1 MSQPFH
7 IPYSMSYNH
16 NTSHFNDQSNQDLF
30 QFIDISKG
38 KIFTLLKTVFSF
50 LNDNSLLK
58 KESKSSF
65 EKYIIDNKF
74 IQTMTKVFHFYSSN
88 YPDNGNI
95 ILHELIKERY
105 AKFLK
110 YYDQNINHFSNSK
123 ELQFRFYQI
132 QSLILLWLIETKF
145 DTQYYDE
152 LIRVING
159 LIRLDNENSDNSEK
173 KYLKDFLKMII
184 KFPYIKKNKEIII
197 KVLEVNECKDSIINY
212 FNDNLNSYIKNKN
225 SIFKQDLLNEK
236 SELNIGKKNI
246 QIKNKDS
253 YFPIIDYNYSLTNK
267 RKTLYNSYNQ
277 KGFLTTFSSSGF
289 YTPEFKH
296 NRRDSIRHFRR
307 FTINNMNNPKIS
319 ISNKSEKYSRTN
331 SMSDAMNNLLIKCEE
346 GKRKNI
352 STNSLNTKNISS
364 EKSTKSKLRLAV
376 QGHFYTENDY
386 KNNIEMGE
394 DNFSSKKEEKNNDN
408 CENDI
413 CDNEND
419 DDNDNDN
426 EIENKIVSVDELPI
440 NISMISNSTN
450 KNIGMEPENII
461 EETKEEEE
469 IDDNE
474 QINENNN
481 INNNNY
487 VKILTDNEVNDFFS
501 QQFSDN
507 KNKINK
513 KQINNK
519 NNNVE
524 IKNKNNIQN
533 KNKKRY
539 NSNNNNLSKSNKSS
553 RDNSFNNNLNNKSKK
568 NYIISSNIFKDKNIN
583 KNATK
588 ENNNNISVQ
597 EKMKNYSTNVFGM
610 IKNYKNNKK
619 DNGLKNKLENIILQP
634 CTKGKELMNN
644 NLRQN
649 GIGNENNVSKE
660 RLPTDSVAKKNLL
673 SLYNQFKGKK

>member
-1 MSQPFH
+1 M
-7 IPYSMSYNH
+7 
-16 NTSHFNDQSNQDLF
+16 
-30 QFIDISKG
+30 
-38 KIFTLLKTVFSF
+38 
-50 LNDNSLLK
+50 LK

-123 ELQFRFYQI
+123 EFQFRFYQI

-152 LIRVING
+152 LIRVVNG

-352 STNSLNTKNISS
+352 STNSINKKNIPR

-394 DNFSSKKEEKNNDN
+394 DNFSSQKEEKNNDN

-419 DDNDNDN
+419 DDNDNDNDN

-474 QINENNN
+474 QINEKNN

-553 RDNSFNNNLNNKSKK
+553 RENSFNNNLNNKSKK

-619 DNGLKNKLENIILQP
+619 DNGLKNKIENIILQP